1 MLKNCP
7 STPIEQRPSPLYIR
21 EDLAQ
26 GAGGPE
32 LVGNLLLTPVALLT
46 LRVRL
51 GHDHSVIF

>member
-7 STPIEQRPSPLYIR
+7 STPIEQRPSPLYIG

-32 LVGNLLLTPVALLT
+32 LVGNLPLTPAALLT